1 MRKQIQNV
9 IKQYIREEMLKTRSE
24 LKITQEEMAQRLKIS
39 TRAYTDI
46 EGGKYCCSLFTL
58 LTYLFELC
66 TDPRKF
72 LNGLRD
78 ILDQKKPDA
87 A

>member
-1 MRKQIQNV
+1 MRKQIQDV

-24 LKITQEEMAQRLKIS
+24 LIS

-46 EGGKYCCSLFTL
+46 EGGKYGCSTITLFL
-58 LTYLFELC
+58 YMFEVC
-66 TDPRKF
+66 PDSQKF
-72 LNGLRD
+72 LKGMRD
-78 ILDQKKPDA
+78 ILDQRKPDA